1 MKKGVLLAIG
11 AYGLWGLFPMYWKQL
26 QQVPATEIIGHR
38 IVWSLVFAFGVVV
51 FKKRLTVMVR
61 TIRDPRMV
69 LIYGIAAG
77 VLAVNWTTYVWG
89 INAGYVVEASLG
101 YFINPLVSVLLGVLF
116 FRERLRVLQ
125 WAAIGL
131 AATGVAYLTVRHGS
145 LPWIALVLA
154 FSFGTYGLIKKSAPL
169 ESLEG
174 LSLELCL
181 LFIPA
186 AVYLMH
192 LESTGAGTFGHA
204 GFSSILLA
212 LGGIV
217 TATPLLMFAGAARRI
232 PLSMVG
238 ILQYIAPTLQFSIG
252 VWVYGEEFSRTR
264 FTGFCFI
271 WAALMIYTVE
281 GLYAHRKRR
290 RLLDSVGEKASSNRP
305 GHEGVERA
313 RD

>member
-1 MKKGVLLAIG
+1 MAIG
-11 AYGLWGLFPMYWKQL
+11 AYGLWGIFPIYWKQL

-38 IVWSLVFAFGVVV
+38 IVWSLVFAFGMVV
-51 FKKRLTVMVR
+51 FKKRFRLMLQ
-61 TIRDPRMV
+61 TIRNPRMV
-69 LIYGIAAG
+69 LIYGIAAA
-77 VLAVNWTTYVWG
+77 VLTVNWTTYVWG
-89 INAGYVVEASLG
+89 INAGYIVETSLG
-101 YFINPLVSVLLGVLF
+101 YFINPLVSVLLGVIF

-125 WAAIGL
+125 WAAIAL
-131 AATGVAYLTVRHGS
+131 AAVGVGYLTVRYGS

-169 ESLEG
+169 EALEG

-186 AVYLMH
+186 MLYLLY
-192 LESTGAGTFGHA
+192 LESRGVGTFGHVDL
-204 GFSSILLA
+204 SSLLLA

-217 TATPLLMFAGAARRI
+217 TAAPLLMFAGAARRI

-271 WAALMIYTVE
+271 WAALLIYTVE
-281 GLYAHRKRR
+281 GLHARRKNS
-290 RLLDSVGEKASSNRP
+290 LHGVAKA
-305 GHEGVERA
+305 
-313 RD
+313 